1 MGIFDQK
8 PKKKTEVRGG
18 NTLLSTPFGKVGK
31 GDISL
36 PYINEVVYGRGGIV
50 YFGADNMYPQL
61 LDQMYISSPI
71 HAACIDMISLSV
83 IGGGI
88 KFDTSTL
95 SIDEQVKL
103 SAFIQRCNLSKV
115 MDAFV
120 KSYVVH
126 RRAHI
131 KVKVKKS
138 EILQITPIPSAY
150 IRKSKDGRY
159 WYNEDW
165 RTGMVARN
173 LEPYLP
179 GCKDGEYI
187 MSLEEP
193 SLSGYVYAIPSY
205 TSALNWVFLDHEQS
219 TFHKSNIQN
228 SIYPSIAIAFP
239 NEFKT
244 IEERNKKI
252 NEITNMRGAEGA
264 GNIIILTGYGSENI
278 PTVTSLSTNQNDK
291 LFETTSREVKDQIC
305 FAHKINPSVI
315 GVKVA
320 GSLGNREE
328 LEMSFAIMQKIV
340 TKPIQDD
347 CKIFLRHLLLCAGFA
362 VKFDI
367 EDFDILGTKTVV

>member
-1 MGIFDQK
+1 MGLFDNK
-8 PKKKTEVRGG
+8 PKKKVDNRVG
-18 NTLLSTPFGKVGK
+18 NTFLSTPFGKVGK

-36 PYINEVVYGRGGIV
+36 PYINEVVYGRGGIIW
-50 YFGADNMYPQL
+50 FGSDNMYPQL

-71 HAACIDMISLSV
+71 HSACIDTIALSV
-83 IGGGI
+83 IGGGVKMDI
-88 KFDTSTL
+88 TTL
-95 SIDEQVKL
+95 SIDEQVRL
-103 SAFIQRCNLSKV
+103 QAFIQRCNFNKV
-115 MDAFV
+115 LDLFV

-126 RRAHI
+126 KRAY
-131 KVKVKKS
+131 VKVKAKKG
-138 EILQITPIPSAY
+138 EIIQMVNLPSAY
-150 IRKSKDGRY
+150 VRKSKDGGY
-159 WYNEDW
+159 YYNTDW
-165 RTGMVARN
+165 RTGHSAFL
-173 LEPYLP
+173 LEPYIS

-187 MSLEEP
+187 MVLEEP

-228 SIYPSIAIAFP
+228 SIFPSIAVSFP
-239 NEFKT
+239 NEFKSV
-244 IEERNKKI
+244 EEKKI
-252 NEITNMRGAEGA
+252 KLKELSDMRGAEGA
-264 GNIIILTGYGSENI
+264 GNIIVLTGYGSENV
-278 PTVTSLSTNQNDK
+278 PTVTPLTTNQNDK

-340 TKPIQDD
+340 VKPIQDD
-347 CKIFLRHLLLCAGFA
+347 VKLFIRHMLLSAGFM
-362 VKFDI
+362 VKFEI